1 MEKEL
6 GVRLEDVV
14 VDPELSLGEAMARL
28 DRAGTG
34 AVALCGPDRFFVG
47 LLSDG
52 DVRRAIL
59 NGVDLN
65 APCRQAATLEPIVV
79 RPGVGRAEALRLM
92 VQREIDQLPV
102 VDPSGVLIDLLLRKI
117 LVAAE
122 RPGEGTA
129 GMLDRVVIAPK
140 QTLAEAIAQLDAAG
154 TGALVLCSEDRKVL
168 GLLSDGDIRR
178 AILRGVALDIA
189 CGDIAKRDPFMVR
202 HPQANAEALQVMLER
217 DINHLPVVDA
227 QGHLFDFLLRRDLAQ
242 ETALNMSAVI
252 MAGGFGKRL
261 MPLTEHVP
269 KPMLPVGDKPLLERT
284 IEKLRHAGVQDINL
298 TTHYLP
304 ESIRQH
310 FGDGAD
316 FGVHINY
323 AQEDHPLGTAGGL
336 RLLPR
341 PDKPFVVI
349 NGDILTGLSF
359 EKMLQ
364 FHQQHGALL
373 TVGVR
378 KYEVQVPYGVVQCD
392 EARIVGLQEKPSFP
406 FFINAGIYLLDPAA
420 YDSIPSGERFDMTD
434 LIQKLLD
441 QGQVVVSF
449 PIIEYWLDI
458 GRHDDYLKAQDDIRE
473 GKIQ

>member
-1 MEKEL
+1 MEKDP
-6 GVRLEDVV
+6 GFRLEEVV
-14 VDPELSLGEAMARL
+14 VAPELSLGEAMARL
-28 DRAGTG
+28 DQAGTG
-34 AVALCGPDRFFVG
+34 AVALCGPDRLFVG
-47 LLSDG
+47 LLTDG
-52 DVRRAIL
+52 DIRRAIL
-59 NGVDLN
+59 RGVSLTV
-65 APCRQAATLEPIVV
+65 PCRQVATVEPIVV
-79 RPGVGRAEALRLM
+79 RPGLERAEALHFM

-102 VDPSGVLIDLLLRKI
+102 VDTSGVLVDLLLRKI

-122 RPGEGTA
+122 RPGKCTA
-129 GMLDRVVIAPK
+129 GKLDRIIIAPA
-140 QTLAEAIAQLDAAG
+140 QTLSEAIAQMDKAG
-154 TGALVLCSEDRKVL
+154 TGALVLCSEERKVL

-178 AILRGVALDIA
+178 AILRGVSLDSA
-189 CGDIAKRDPFMVR
+189 CGDIVKRDPFMVR
-202 HPQANAEALQVMLER
+202 HPLANAEALQVMLER

-227 QGHLFDFLLRRDLAQ
+227 HGHLFDFLLRRDLAQ
-242 ETALNMSAVI
+242 ETSLNLSAVI

-284 IEKLRHAGVQDINL
+284 IEKLRNGGVQEINL

-336 RLLPR
+336 RLLSR

-392 EARIVGLQEKPSFP
+392 EVRITGLQEKPSLS
-406 FFINAGIYLLDPAA
+406 FFINAGIYLLEPAA
-420 YDSIPSGERFDMTD
+420 YDRIPIGERFDMTD

-441 QGQVVVSF
+441 QGQMVVSF

-458 GRHDDYLKAQDDIRE
+458 GRHDDYLKAQKDYQDGI
-473 GKIQ
+473 I

>member
-1 MEKEL
+1 MKSL
-6 GVRLEDVV
+6 RVMLLEEVIIS
-14 VDPELSLGEAMARL
+14 PELTLGEAMTRL
-28 DRAGTG
+28 DQAGSG
-34 AVALCGPDRFFVG
+34 ALALCGPDRLLEG
-47 LLSDG
+47 LLTDG
-52 DVRRAIL
+52 DIRRAIL
-59 NGVDLN
+59 RGVDLN
-65 APCRQAATLEPIVV
+65 APCRQAATLDPIMV
-79 RPGVGRAEALRLM
+79 RPGVGRAEALHLM

-102 VDPSGVLIDLLLRKI
+102 VDNSGMLIDLLLRKD

-122 RPGEGTA
+122 QPEEEAVGP
-129 GMLDRVVIAPK
+129 LDRVIVAPT

-154 TGALVLCSEDRKVL
+154 TGALVLCTEDRKVQ

-178 AILRGVALDIA
+178 AILQGISLETP
-189 CGDIAKRDPFMVR
+189 CGNIAKRDPFMVC
-202 HPQANAEALQVMLER
+202 HPLAQAEALRLMLER

-227 QGHLFDFLLRRDLAQ
+227 RGHLFDFLLRRDLAQ
-242 ETALNMSAVI
+242 ETSLNMSAVI

-284 IEKLRHAGVQDINL
+284 IEKLRHAGVHDINL

-304 ESIRQH
+304 ESIHRH
-310 FGDGAD
+310 FGDGTD

-359 EKMLQ
+359 ETMLQ
-364 FHQQHGALL
+364 FHRQHGALM

-378 KYEVQVPYGVVQCD
+378 KYEVLVPYGVVQCD
-392 EARIVGLQEKPSFP
+392 EVRITGLQEKPSFA
-406 FFINAGIYLLDPAA
+406 FFINAGIYLLEPAA
-420 YDSIPSGERFDMTD
+420 YDHIPSGERFDMTD
-434 LIQKLLD
+434 LIQKLIESEKS
-441 QGQVVVSF
+441 VISF

-458 GRHDDYLKAQDDIRE
+458 GRPEDYQKALDDCRDNRI
-473 GKIQ
+473 